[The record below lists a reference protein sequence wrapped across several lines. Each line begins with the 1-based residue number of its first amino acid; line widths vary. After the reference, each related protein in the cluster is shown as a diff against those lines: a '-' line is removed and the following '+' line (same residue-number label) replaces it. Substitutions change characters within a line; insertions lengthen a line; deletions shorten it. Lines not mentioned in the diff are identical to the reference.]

1 MINMDIFE
9 EIRPYRD
16 KEVADVI
23 GKLVVDKEF
32 VKAITKYQYPRLM
45 YVMPGFTKYLVKKG
59 LKQRLGDISTV
70 YEFQDMV
77 AGYVNKVLKKSV
89 DKLTHDGLNALS
101 NKDPYLFMSN
111 HRDIA
116 MDPALISFL
125 LHSDNHGTTEI
136 AIGDNLL
143 KQEFVSKLMRLNK
156 SFIVKRSAKG
166 REKLLGTKL
175 LSEYIHH
182 SIDLGNNVWVAQRE
196 GRAKNGLDK
205 TDPTIIKMF
214 HMGKRDENISLQ
226 EAINGMNIIP
236 VSISYEYNPCDELI
250 ARELYEI
257 ETNGSFEKDEKSD
270 VISIGKGVEGFKGN
284 IHLHFGTKLIATD
297 DDPVKIANQIDR
309 QIIGNYKLHPSNYLA
324 YELLLKEN
332 PSLGP
337 NLDELKVDMQLLDSK
352 REEFTERY
360 SSFTPELRPYFL
372 TMYANPVINKIRVKE
387 N

>member
-1 MINMDIFE
+1 MFRMDIFE

-16 KEVADVI
+16 KEVANVI
-23 GKLVVDKEF
+23 GKLIVDKEF
-32 VKAITKYQYPRLM
+32 IRAITKYQYPRLM
-45 YVMPGFTKYLVKKG
+45 YIMPGFTKYLVKKG
-59 LKQRLGDISTV
+59 LKQRLGDINTV
-70 YEFQDMV
+70 FEFQDMV
-77 AGYVNKVLKKSV
+77 AGYVNKVLKKSAE
-89 DKLTHDGLNALS
+89 KLTHEGLNTLS
-101 NKDPYLFMSN
+101 NKEPYLFISN

-166 REKLLGTKL
+166 REKLLATKL

-182 SIDLGNNVWVAQRE
+182 SIDSGNNVWIAQRE

-226 EAINGMNIIP
+226 KAINGMNIVP

-270 VISIGKGVEGFKGN
+270 VISIGKGVEGYKGN
-284 IHLHFGTKLIATD
+284 IHLHFGEKLVAID
-297 DDPVKIANQIDR
+297 DDPANIAEQIDK

-324 YELLLKEN
+324 YEILHQQDN
-332 PSLGP
+332 SIGP
-337 NLDELKVDMQLLDSK
+337 KLSEMNLNLSEIEIK
-352 REEFTERY
+352 RVEFNERY
-360 SSFTPELRPYFL
+360 QSFSPELRPYFL
-372 TMYANPVINKIRVKE
+372 TMYANPVINKFKVQ
-387 N
+387 

>member
-1 MINMDIFE
+1 M
-9 EIRPYRD
+9 
-16 KEVADVI
+16 
-23 GKLVVDKEF
+23 
-32 VKAITKYQYPRLM
+32 
-45 YVMPGFTKYLVKKG
+45 
-59 LKQRLGDISTV
+59 KQRLGDINTV
-70 YEFQDMV
+70 FEFQDMV
-77 AGYVNKVLKKSV
+77 AGYVNKVLKKSAE
-89 DKLTHDGLNALS
+89 KLTHEGLNSLS
-101 NKDPYLFMSN
+101 NKEPYLFISN

-166 REKLLGTKL
+166 REKLLATKL

-182 SIDLGNNVWVAQRE
+182 SIDSGNNVWIAQRE

-226 EAINGMNIIP
+226 AAINGMNIIP

-250 ARELYEI
+250 ARELYEV
-257 ETNGSFEKDEKSD
+257 ETKGSFVKDEKSD
-270 VISIGKGVEGFKGN
+270 VISIGRGVEGYKGN
-284 IHLHFGTKLIATD
+284 IHLHFGEKIVAID
-297 DDPVKIANQIDR
+297 DDPANIAEQIDK

-324 YELLLKEN
+324 YEILHQQDN
-332 PSLGP
+332 SIGP
-337 NLDELKVDMQLLDSK
+337 NLSEMNLNLSEIEIK
-352 REEFTERY
+352 RVEFNERY
-360 SSFTPELRPYFL
+360 QSFSPELRPYFL
-372 TMYANPVINKIRVKE
+372 TMYANPVINKFKVQ
-387 N
+387 

>member
-1 MINMDIFE
+1 MDIFE

-23 GKLVVDKEF
+23 GMLIVDKEF
-32 VKAITKYQYPRLM
+32 IRAITKYQYPRLM

-59 LKQRLGDISTV
+59 LKQRLGDLKTV

-77 AGYVNKVLKKSV
+77 AGYVNKVLKKSANS
-89 DKLTHDGLNALS
+89 LTHEGLNSLS
-101 NKDPYLFMSN
+101 NKEPYLFISN

-116 MDPALISFL
+116 MDPALISYL
-125 LHSDNHGTTEI
+125 LHFDNHGTTEI

-143 KQEFVSKLMRLNK
+143 KKEFVSKLMRLNK

-166 REKLLGTKL
+166 REKLLATKL

-182 SIDLGNNVWVAQRE
+182 SIDSGNNVWIAQRE

-226 EAINGMNIIP
+226 KAINGMNIIP

-270 VISIGKGVEGFKGN
+270 VISIGKGVEGYKGN
-284 IHLHFGTKLIATD
+284 IHLHFGTKIVAND
-297 DDPVKIANQIDR
+297 DDPVNIAEQIDQ
-309 QIIGNYKLHPSNYLA
+309 QIIGSYKLHPSNYFA
-324 YELLLKEN
+324 YEILIKEDSSVG
-332 PSLGP
+332 PS
-337 NLDELKVDMQLLDSK
+337 LDELKIDLTQMDAK
-352 REEFTERY
+352 REEFNERY
-360 SSFTPELRPYFL
+360 NSFAPELRPYFIQ
-372 TMYANPVINKIRVKE
+372 MYANPVLNKWKVQK

>member
-1 MINMDIFE
+1 MDVFE

-23 GKLVVDKEF
+23 GKLIVDKEF
-32 VKAITKYQYPRLM
+32 VRAITKYQYPRLM
-45 YVMPGFTKYLVKKG
+45 YVLPGFIKYMVKKG
-59 LKQRLGDISTV
+59 LKQRLGGINTV
-70 YEFQDMV
+70 FEFQDMV

-89 DKLTHDGLNALS
+89 DTLTHEGLNGLS
-101 NKDPYLFMSN
+101 NKEPYLFMSN

-182 SIDLGNNVWVAQRE
+182 SIDSGNNVWIAQRE

-214 HMGKRDENISLQ
+214 HMGKRDENISLK

-270 VISIGKGVEGFKGN
+270 VISIGKGVEGYKGN
-284 IHLHFGTKLIATD
+284 IHLHFGTKVVATD
-297 DDPVKIANQIDR
+297 DDPAIIAEQIDK
-309 QIIGNYKLHPSNYLA
+309 QIIESYKLHPSNYLA
-324 YELLLKEN
+324 YEILH
-332 PSLGP
+332 SQDASIGP
-337 NLDELKVDMQLLDSK
+337 NFNDLKIDKNEIEAK
-352 REEFTERY
+352 REEFNERY
-360 SSFTPELRPYFL
+360 NSFAAELRPYFL
-372 TMYANPVINKIRVKE
+372 RMYANPIINKLK
-387 N
+387 